1 MYENDTPVEFISL
14 GQWLIERDSY
24 NHIKELS
31 FFKQFKKWKFMRMW
45 KKTIKQTNRSK
56 AQNSLDEKLFVLQDF
71 FGPHLFK
78 HRRLMIEMQSSLKFV
93 DVCQTGDVKTIA
105 QFAEAQVNKRNKVEE
120 EIKVCSNK
128 SRANIQTC
136 MSSVLESLRG
146 RIISEITLDEQ
157 RSKHNPIQSSNT
169 VGMKRK
175 EPNNAF
181 EKLSFPSG
189 MTYGHRSSLRK
200 ECSRFLRFAYLV
212 DFISLEAL
220 ANIYKNSVED
230 MINRLYYLDAHA
242 TEKLPDIMKME
253 FDDASGNGQAQRGYE
268 PLFHLNV
275 ILNDSK
281 VIPIEEIGQQP
292 IDDFILPNRGTST
305 EDEFDLLAHLELE
318 PVKNEDD
325 EEEEEEEEAGDVE
338 IQQLYKKT
346 LPNIHNF
353 WIRLEPERSEFKNQ
367 IKSDFTKGLEKIQCF
382 TRWS

>member
-1 MYENDTPVEFISL
+1 V
-14 GQWLIERDSY
+14 
-24 NHIKELS
+24 
-31 FFKQFKKWKFMRMW
+31 
-45 KKTIKQTNRSK
+45 
-56 AQNSLDEKLFVLQDF
+56 
-71 FGPHLFK
+71 
-78 HRRLMIEMQSSLKFV
+78 
-93 DVCQTGDVKTIA
+93 
-105 QFAEAQVNKRNKVEE
+105 
-120 EIKVCSNK
+120 
-128 SRANIQTC
+128 
-136 MSSVLESLRG
+136 
-146 RIISEITLDEQ
+146 
-157 RSKHNPIQSSNT
+157 
-169 VGMKRK
+169 
-175 EPNNAF
+175 
-181 EKLSFPSG
+181 
-189 MTYGHRSSLRK
+189 
-200 ECSRFLRFAYLV
+200 
-212 DFISLEAL
+212 
-220 ANIYKNSVED
+220 
-230 MINRLYYLDAHA
+230 
-242 TEKLPDIMKME
+242 
-253 FDDASGNGQAQRGYE
+253 